1 MKKNKPF
8 QSFPF
13 FFSNAES
20 LSAKKFSLTLEKSPI
35 LTFLNV
41 SRLWENVLKCKGF
54 QYIFFFKL
62 FPEQACQLQCSPGR
76 LNYRFLEM
84 LNCCISITI
93 DVIDS
98 IDTILFHSH
107 QFHNQLNSVYSMLW
121 VFFYFLF
128 LFIYLFIFIYLYIYL
143 FFFYFLFVFFFFP
156 NHGPRLWK
164 IYQFQVKIPMF
175 LMLQPWK

>member
-1 MKKNKPF
+1 MLEWKNNKTF

-20 LSAKKFSLTLEKSPI
+20 SSAKKFSLTLEKSPI

-41 SRLWENVLKCKGF
+41 SRLWENLLKSKGF

-84 LNCCISITI
+84 LNCCISITV

-107 QFHNQLNSVYSMLW
+107 QFHNQLNSVWSMLCFGLVIW
-121 VFFYFLF
+121 VFFP
-128 LFIYLFIFIYLYIYL
+128 IIAQGSGKYIN
-143 FFFYFLFVFFFFP
+143 F
-156 NHGPRLWK
+156 RLK
-164 IYQFQVKIPMF
+164 VLCFSCFSLENSLISQSLKKSIIRFDT
-175 LMLQPWK
+175 L